1 MWWKWLLMAII
12 LLLLVIVL
20 FNSKINV
27 SKIIKNHY
35 GSYRNDKNDKV
46 SKFDYFV
53 FEIIPIVISAML
65 VWGIDYRVEDESVF
79 LTVFSI
85 FTALLFTF
93 LAMLVPLKSKKS
105 ESADAKVNYEKFLKC
120 IKQTYDSVSYLI
132 LISIVVIVVLVA
144 LPYTQSIFWL
154 YGILSMMFVYLGIKA
169 ILTLLMVLKRIYVL
183 FGL

>member
-93 LAMLVPLKSKKS
+93 LAMLVPLKSKKR
-105 ESADAKVNYEKFLKC
+105 DRK
-120 IKQTYDSVSYLI
+120 SV
-132 LISIVVIVVLVA
+132 V
-144 LPYTQSIFWL
+144 
-154 YGILSMMFVYLGIKA
+154 
-169 ILTLLMVLKRIYVL
+169 
-183 FGL
+183 